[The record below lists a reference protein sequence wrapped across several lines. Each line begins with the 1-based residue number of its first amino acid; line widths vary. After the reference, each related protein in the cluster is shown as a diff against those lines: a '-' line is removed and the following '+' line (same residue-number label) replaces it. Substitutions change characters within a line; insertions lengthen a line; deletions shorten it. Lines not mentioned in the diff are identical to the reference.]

1 MCAAQQILSVGAV
14 KSLFSFLTEWL
25 LLLHLSLS
33 VKTTW
38 PGGSVIRYGTHPG
51 ENICTRG
58 AGCGGKGRVCA
69 NPSIAGLLFEASK
82 LAEGMELSNPFHN
95 QVLPPVHGLPRSSK
109 MSIKV

>member
-14 KSLFSFLTEWL
+14 ESLFSFLTEWL

-38 PGGSVIRYGTHPG
+38 PGGSVIRYGTHPS

-82 LAEGMELSNPFHN
+82 LAEGMELANPFHN